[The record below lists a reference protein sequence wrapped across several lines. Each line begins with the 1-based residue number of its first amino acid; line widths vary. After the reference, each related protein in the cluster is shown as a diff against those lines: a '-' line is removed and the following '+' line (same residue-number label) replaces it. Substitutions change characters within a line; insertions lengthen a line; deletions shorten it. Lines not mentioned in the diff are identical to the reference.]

1 MFLSVVIPLYNK
13 ERQIAGT
20 LRSVFAQTCADYEII
35 VVDDGSTDGSAS
47 VVESLHDPRIRLI
60 RQANAGVSAARNLG
74 IAEARGEYIA
84 LLDADDEWRPEYL
97 ATIATLIRKY
107 PQCDVFAT
115 DYETIDSERNV
126 SKTIINKLKIDTD
139 GILDNYFQVASCSH
153 PPLWT
158 STVTVSKK
166 SLRAIGGFPAGIK
179 TGEDL
184 ITWARLAL
192 KYKIAYSTKCSA
204 YFLVDNKT
212 QNEDQKKRAPEEF
225 DYVGDELRKLY
236 LTNRQVVGLK
246 EYVSLWHKMRCRI
259 FIAKHD
265 APNARKEGLKA
276 LNFKINKKNIV
287 FLLLTLCPLSLSN
300 KIISKFS
307 EE

>member
-1 MFLSVVIPLYNK
+1 MFSVVIPLYNK
-13 ERQIAGT
+13 EKQIAGT
-20 LRSVFAQTCADYEII
+20 LRSVFSQSYTNYEIVI
-35 VVDDGSTDGSAS
+35 VDDGSTDGSAA
-47 VVESLHDPRIRLI
+47 VVESLSDPRIRLI
-60 RQANAGVSAARNLG
+60 RQENGGVSAARNRG
-74 IAEARGEYIA
+74 IAEARGKYIA

-97 ATIATLIRKY
+97 ETIATLIRKY

-115 DYETIDSERNV
+115 GYETIDSDRNV
-126 SKTIINKLKIDTD
+126 SKTIINKLKIDSD
-139 GILDNYFQVASCSH
+139 GILDNYFEVASCSN
-153 PPLWT
+153 PPLCS
-158 STVTVSKK
+158 STVVISK
-166 SLRAIGGFPAGIK
+166 SSIQSIGGFPTGIK

-184 ITWARLAL
+184 ITWAKLAL
-192 KYKIAYSTKCSA
+192 KYQIAYSIKSSV
-204 YFLVDNKT
+204 YFLVDDKT

-225 DYVGDELRKLY
+225 DYVGNELRKLY
-236 LTNRQVVGLK
+236 LSNRQVAGLK

-259 FIAKHD
+259 FIAKYD

-276 LNFKINKKNIV
+276 LKFKINKKNIV